1 MKNPLPV
8 ASSVTVP
15 SNSIIP
21 HILVVD
27 DEPVLRD
34 LIVRFYST
42 IGYTAVAV
50 ASGEEAL
57 AQLEQGNI
65 DFVISDIQLPGMS
78 GTDLIAKMK
87 ETLFLMFP

>member
-1 MKNPLPV
+1 MKNPLPLGSR
-8 ASSVTVP
+8 ATVS
-15 SNSIIP
+15 SNSLIP

-27 DEPVLRD
+27 DEPLLRD

-57 AQLEQGNI
+57 EQLAQGNI
-65 DFVISDIQLPGMS
+65 DVVVLRDVDYVSRP
-78 GTDLIAKMK
+78 TRR
-87 ETLFLMFP
+87 